1 MILAHEEFV
10 AAVDVVPY
18 NWKKYR
24 GTWTVAAKQWEET
37 KSRACGCS
45 SVNRK
50 LSGYGPHKT
59 KPLQKGEAKMYQ
71 KIKEETVSWALIII
85 LGVGAYALFNIGA
98 WAAYSRGRDVQS
110 ARATVER
117 AEAAVTKAEGQV
129 KGMMNGVKAM
139 STELIKLNVLNF
151 K

>member
-1 MILAHEEFV
+1 
-10 AAVDVVPY
+10 
-18 NWKKYR
+18 
-24 GTWTVAAKQWEET
+24 
-37 KSRACGCS
+37 
-45 SVNRK
+45 
-50 LSGYGPHKT
+50 
-59 KPLQKGEAKMYQ
+59 MYQ

-98 WAAYSRGRDVQS
+98 WAGYSRGRDVQS

-139 STELIKLNVLNF
+139 STELIKLNDKETTAIVV
-151 K
+151 KYTQGK